1 MKVLFQIFFSSLFL
15 LFFQKSQAGD
25 ENRFFYEAVRAE
37 ASGELEKAINLY
49 ETISKEVHS
58 ANLYGNL
65 GNLYFKTK
73 RYGNAISNYRKALLL
88 DPSNREIKGNLS
100 YALTVA
106 NISPNQSSKLTL
118 YLNSDFFGFWII
130 TTTIFFWIGALVL
143 SYFYFVGWEKKK
155 FLVPVIIWISSLAF
169 GSWAILST
177 LQEQHQLE
185 RELIVISPEISDNNL
200 SNEIPLRRFA
210 GKGSSANT
218 FVSPGES
225 LWIHLKDDQ
234 TMHEHKTKEGLKWY
248 LVHNESNG
256 KKGWIRSD
264 EVDKLIP

>member
-1 MKVLFQIFFSSLFL
+1 M
-15 LFFQKSQAGD
+15 
-25 ENRFFYEAVRAE
+25 
-37 ASGELEKAINLY
+37 
-49 ETISKEVHS
+49 
-58 ANLYGNL
+58 
-65 GNLYFKTK
+65 
-73 RYGNAISNYRKALLL
+73 
-88 DPSNREIKGNLS
+88 
-100 YALTVA
+100 
-106 NISPNQSSKLTL
+106 
-118 YLNSDFFGFWII
+118 
-130 TTTIFFWIGALVL
+130 
-143 SYFYFVGWEKKK
+143 
-155 FLVPVIIWISSLAF
+155 VPVIIWISSLAF

-177 LQEQHQLE
+177 KQEQHQLE

-234 TMHEHKTKEGLKWY
+234 TIHEHKTKEGLKWY